1 MLDRRCRQNALI
13 RAGARSARDKRGD
26 DGGLAVAAYGETGEQ
41 GEHRTQ
47 HLVGELGRGDA
58 DGRGEVVGVDGDLHH
73 PHHQEVVAAQRPTLP
88 RDQDGSIGRGVGQ
101 EHAQPVAGLDHPGEQ
116 CFGSGFGVGVAAG
129 ADVDALLVVDGR
141 PDPGDPLVVLV
152 EGDRCELA
160 RLCLDQVDARKRLAG
175 QVSREAAH
183 APLGQRARLVPRR
196 GYLGAGQQVGNGVD
210 GGEEGISR
218 GTHAASLAPRA
229 DTKERPGCRTCATV
243 RSVVGDARQERFEAV
258 ARTILEPLRRYLA
271 RRTDPA
277 TADDV
282 LAETLLVCWRRLD
295 DLPDDPLPWSYGVA
309 RNCLANAQR
318 GVRRQQRLASK
329 IAVVDPPADSV
340 QGPGESQ
347 GRDLDIDRALR
358 ALREEDAELLRL
370 WAWEQ
375 LTPAEIAEVL
385 GITPNAASIRLHRAR
400 EKLKEELRKTSEA
413 TGHEETNER
422 RRT

>member
-1 MLDRRCRQNALI
+1 M
-13 RAGARSARDKRGD
+13 
-26 DGGLAVAAYGETGEQ
+26 
-41 GEHRTQ
+41 
-47 HLVGELGRGDA
+47 
-58 DGRGEVVGVDGDLHH
+58 
-73 PHHQEVVAAQRPTLP
+73 
-88 RDQDGSIGRGVGQ
+88 
-101 EHAQPVAGLDHPGEQ
+101 
-116 CFGSGFGVGVAAG
+116 
-129 ADVDALLVVDGR
+129 
-141 PDPGDPLVVLV
+141 LV

-160 RLCLDQVDARKRLAG
+160 RLCLDQVDARERLAG
-175 QVSREAAH
+175 QVSREPAD
-183 APLGQRARLVPRR
+183 APLGQRAGLLPRV
-196 GYLGAGQQVGNGVD
+196 GDLGAGEQVGDGVD
-210 GGEEGISR
+210 GGEEGI
-218 GTHAASLAPRA
+218 GGGAHAASLAPRT
-229 DTKERPGCRTCATV
+229 DTKGTDPDCRTCDTV
-243 RSVVGDARQERFEAV
+243 RSVVGDARKERFEAV

-340 QGPGESQ
+340 QGPGESE
-347 GRDLDIDRALR
+347 GRDLAHDLDRALA

-400 EKLKEELRKTSEA
+400 EKLREELRKTSEA
-413 TGHEETNER
+413 AGHEETNER